1 MADGRLTAGALA
13 ALVGGELVGD
23 SETPVAG
30 VASLD
35 EAGPGDV
42 SFLASGGYLPLLQ
55 TTRAGAVVLPPRFR
69 DAPGGPA
76 ARIIVGDPRAAVAQI
91 LRALTPEPPPVW
103 GVHPTARI
111 GAGTRWDGRIAVA
124 AGAVLG
130 NGVRLGRD
138 CRIGTGAVVGDRTV
152 MGDACRIGDHAVVAP
167 ETQLGHRVVLKPG
180 ARVGQEGFA
189 WTGEGAQRQRV
200 PHRGACRLDDDVE
213 IGANATVD
221 RGSLGRTVVGA
232 GTKLDNLVHVAHNVR
247 IGARCLILAQVGI
260 AGTTTVGDD
269 VMIGGQ
275 AGLAGQLRVG
285 DRARLAAQ
293 SGVIGDVPPG
303 ATVGGYPARDHRAVL
318 RQTAALARLAPLAS
332 TLERLVNRHADSD

>member
-13 ALVGGELVGD
+13 ALVGGELIGD
-23 SETPVAG
+23 PDLPLAG

-42 SFLASGGYLPLLQ
+42 TFVASARYLPLLRAS
-55 TTRAGAVVLPPRFR
+55 RAGAVLLPPRFR
-69 DAPGGPA
+69 DVPGGPA
-76 ARIIVGDPRAAVAQI
+76 TRIVVPDPRLAVAGA
-91 LRALTPEPPPVW
+91 LHALTPEPPCDW
-103 GVHPTARI
+103 DVHATARI
-111 GAGTRWDGRIAVA
+111 GRGARWEGRIALGS
-124 AGAVLG
+124 GAVLG
-130 NGVRLGRD
+130 RDVRLGRD
-138 CRIGTGAVVGDRTV
+138 CRIGAGAVIGDRTAL
-152 MGDACRIGDHAVVAP
+152 GDGCRIGAQAVVAP
-167 ETQLGHRVVLKPG
+167 DTVLGHRVVLKPG

-189 WTGEGAQRQRV
+189 WAGTGPDRRRV
-200 PHRGACRLDDDVE
+200 PHRGACLLEDDVE

-221 RGSLGRTVVGA
+221 RGSLGRTVIGA
-232 GTKLDNLVHVAHNVR
+232 GTKLDNLVHIAHNVR

-293 SGVIGDVPPG
+293 SGVIGDIPAG

-332 TLERLVNRHADSD
+332 TLERLVGHDADSD